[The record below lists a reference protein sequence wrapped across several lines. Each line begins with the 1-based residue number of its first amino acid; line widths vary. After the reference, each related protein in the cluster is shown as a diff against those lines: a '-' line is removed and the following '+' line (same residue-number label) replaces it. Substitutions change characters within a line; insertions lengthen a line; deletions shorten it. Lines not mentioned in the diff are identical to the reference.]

1 MKIESINLNK
11 LRTNANQ
18 LKHYNRQIKTY
29 DYCLII
35 YDYKDHKEFYLKEE
49 EIFNYNGV
57 KDKKNRYK
65 KEVYNFKNYMD
76 GNYNLY
82 RFENYVLVYSKYF
95 KKYTSKEEFQN
106 YQKLIIKNIE
116 RTFKSEIER
125 NFFINNV
132 QYLEEDIEGLF
143 IEYLKELKLLKDSKK
158 RFHRILKSIKNKT
171 MFFNINKKDIK
182 KASLQT
188 KQEKIA
194 VSGLNENVGIVF

>member
-1 MKIESINLNK
+1 MKIESINLDK

-18 LKHYNRQIKTY
+18 LKHYNRQIETY
-29 DYCLII
+29 NYCLII
-35 YDYKDHKEFYLKEE
+35 YDYKEHKEFYLKEE

-57 KDKKNRYK
+57 IDKKNRYK

-95 KKYTSKEEFQN
+95 KEYTSKEEFQN
-106 YQKLIIKNIE
+106 YQKSIIKHIK
-116 RTFKSEIER
+116 RTFKSDAER

-132 QYLEEDIEGLF
+132 QYLEEDIEELF
-143 IEYLKELKLLKDSKK
+143 DEYLKELNLLKDSKK
-158 RFHRILKSIKNKT
+158 RFHRILKSIENKT

-182 KASLQT
+182 KASLLT
-188 KQEKIA
+188 KQEKILT
-194 VSGLNENVGIVF
+194 SGFS